1 MNGALKRPRLGDA
14 VRIRHMLDAGRRAC
28 ELADGKCISEL
39 DPDSETALAITRLL
53 EIIGEAARQISPE
66 TQALDPEIPWRD
78 IADTRNRI
86 IHEYF
91 DVDYAI
97 IEAIVHHDLP
107 PLLSR
112 LEAILQVLQPE

>member
-14 VRIRHMLDAGRRAC
+14 VRIRHMLDAGRCAC
-28 ELADGKCISEL
+28 EL

-112 LEAILQVLQPE
+112 PEAILQVLQPE